1 MVDVKR
7 WVVARTRFRGLHHW
21 PNCPIDEVGF
31 LRHLHRHE
39 FHVTV
44 SIEVSGADREVEF
57 FILQRQIDSIIAQ
70 RFPKEDESF
79 VVGMRSCEMIADE
92 IHDGLQ
98 EEFEDR
104 EIKIAV
110 SEDGENEA
118 MCEYAPGIA
127 A

>member
-7 WVVARTRFRGLHHW
+7 WVIVRTQFRGLHHW

-31 LRHLHRHE
+31 LRHLHRHV

-44 SIEVSGADREVEF
+44 SVEVSGANREVEF
-57 FILQRQIDSIIAQ
+57 FILQRMVDSIIAD
-70 RFPKEDESF
+70 RFSTKDKLF

-92 IHDGLQ
+92 IYEGLQ
-98 EEFEDR
+98 DELGDR

-118 MCEYAPGIA
+118 MCEYRQAS
-127 A
+127 